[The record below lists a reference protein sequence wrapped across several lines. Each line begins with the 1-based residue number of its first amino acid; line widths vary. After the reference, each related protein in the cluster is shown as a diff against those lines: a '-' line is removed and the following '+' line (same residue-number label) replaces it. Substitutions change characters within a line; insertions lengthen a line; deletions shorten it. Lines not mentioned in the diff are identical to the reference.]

1 MEGDRQGYAVTL
13 DFHMASRPYP
23 IMYVHTS
30 PHPHGHTCHPHRD
43 GHQVV
48 VAKPLAAVI
57 GTIACAPAAA
67 ISTGHCAVKAVIRF
81 ARVGVQVGVR
91 PEGALAIKT
100 HAARGVAGELKRLH
114 ARHLHKRMGWG
125 EGTGGECHQAQARR
139 QPETL
144 SQTGTKQPT
153 ALNPKQPTSLNPK
166 QP

>member
-1 MEGDRQGYAVTL
+1 MWGSEESVTMWVWGSGRKGDSAMEGDRQGYAVTL

-91 PEGALAIKT
+91 PEGALAVDA
-100 HAARGVAGELKRLH
+100 HAVGGVAGELKRLH
-114 ARHLHKRMGWG
+114 AGHLQNMKV
-125 EGTGGECHQAQARR
+125 GGVHR
-139 QPETL
+139 
-144 SQTGTKQPT
+144 
-153 ALNPKQPTSLNPK
+153 
-166 QP
+166 